1 MESKK
6 PSSWSSRFPRYIG
19 ATGLHERRRF
29 EHLPRHQPRLLRH
42 AALVC
47 RAQEVAVMRLESQL
61 AVIDGDD
68 FKFFPFLNSVRRL
81 VVLSDLPVAV
91 GAHCG
96 QVRIVHSSER
106 DATVF
111 HENGFEQ
118 LERSFHIRLL
128 DSAVSARRHKCVVER
143 TESE

>member
-1 MESKK
+1 
-6 PSSWSSRFPRYIG
+6 
-19 ATGLHERRRF
+19 
-29 EHLPRHQPRLLRH
+29 
-42 AALVC
+42 
-47 RAQEVAVMRLESQL
+47 MRLESQL

-68 FKFFPFLNSVRRL
+68 FKFVPFLNSVRL
-81 VVLSDLPVAV
+81 VVLPDLPVAV

-96 QVRIVHSSER
+96 QECIVHRSER
-106 DATVF
+106 DAAVF
-111 HENGFEQ
+111 HDNGFEQ